1 MHQVAV
7 LLLLLFG
14 LFGSFFCNGGNL
26 IGTSTA
32 SRIRTA
38 SQQQNASSHF
48 VLVHG
53 AGHGAWCWYK
63 VIDQLQKRGHRVSD
77 VDLTS
82 AGINGVDPRSVTS
95 LEQYS
100 GPLLQLLRSVPRGHK
115 IILVGHSLGGDSL
128 TYVMEKYPHQIA
140 AAMFVAANMFPRGS
154 NGTFVY
160 NQVITNNKA
169 VQNSKVYFYSNGSKT
184 PVAAAFKLDLVQDV
198 LYHLSPSK
206 DVVLAKLLLKPR
218 PLFKH
223 HSAELSREKYGSI
236 PRYFVK
242 TTQDKLISPKLQ
254 DLMIEYNP
262 PKRVFHV
269 HSDHSPFF
277 SKPAILL
284 EYLLKV
290 AKLHQTN

>member
-160 NQVITNNKA
+160 NQLFYRYIKSSSKVDAYKCSIGVNLQVITNNKA

-236 PRYFVK
+236 PR
-242 TTQDKLISPKLQ
+242 I
-254 DLMIEYNP
+254 
-262 PKRVFHV
+262 
-269 HSDHSPFF
+269 
-277 SKPAILL
+277 
-284 EYLLKV
+284 
-290 AKLHQTN
+290 

>member
-63 VIDQLQKRGHRVSD
+63 VIDQLQKRGHRVSA

-100 GPLLQLLRSVPRGHK
+100 GPLLQLLRSVLRGHK

-128 TYVMEKYPHQIA
+128 TYVMEKYPHRIA
-140 AAMFVAANMFPRGS
+140 AAIFVAANMFPRGS

-160 NQVITNNKA
+160 NQVITNNKV

-223 HSAELSREKYGSI
+223 HSAELSQEKYGSI
-236 PRYFVK
+236 PR
-242 TTQDKLISPKLQ
+242 I
-254 DLMIEYNP
+254 
-262 PKRVFHV
+262 
-269 HSDHSPFF
+269 
-277 SKPAILL
+277 
-284 EYLLKV
+284 
-290 AKLHQTN
+290 